1 MACSLILGNGEFAP
15 VPPRHLEWMSL
26 NGFQIL
32 ARAKTLAPA
41 LTWGTFGPNQNEQ
54 VQRKLLIELETDHL
68 ENILITQVHI
78 PPVYRAI
85 ILEILKDRY
94 IFGL

>member
-1 MACSLILGNGEFAP
+1 MKSAMMEIEVVQLTRDECKRLKE
-15 VPPRHLEWMSL
+15 
-26 NGFQIL
+26 
-32 ARAKTLAPA
+32 RAKTLAPA